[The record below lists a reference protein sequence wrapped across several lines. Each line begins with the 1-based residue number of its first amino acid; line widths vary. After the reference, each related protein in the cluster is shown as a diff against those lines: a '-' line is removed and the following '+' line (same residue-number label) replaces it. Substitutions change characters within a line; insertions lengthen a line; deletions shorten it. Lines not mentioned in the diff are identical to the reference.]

1 MTCRAQGPSLSS
13 GLAWRIASGGSDPMG
28 EETGRPGISASGR
41 LFCFGLGYSALA
53 LARRL
58 RAAGWRVAGTTRAQD
73 KADRLAA
80 EGIEVHLFDRGRP
93 LDDPEKA
100 LAGTSHLLSSVP
112 PDQAGDPV
120 LDHHRPDVAAMET
133 LAWLGYLS
141 TTGVYGDR
149 GGDWVD
155 EDSDLAPTGARG
167 RRRVAAEDAWLDL
180 WERDGLPVHLFRLA
194 GIYGPGRSAL
204 DGVRDGTARRID
216 KPGQLFSR
224 IHVDDIASVL
234 EASIAR
240 PRPGAAY
247 NLCDDEPA
255 APQEVV
261 AYACELLGREPPPLV
276 PFAQAELSD
285 MARSFYRD
293 NKRVSNARIREELG
307 VRLGYPSYR
316 EGLRAILAAMDRS

>member
-1 MTCRAQGPSLSS
+1 MGGETEAAGLGP
-13 GLAWRIASGGSDPMG
+13 
-28 EETGRPGISASGR
+28 SGR

-58 RAAGWRVAGTTRAQD
+58 LAQGWSVAGTTRSED
-73 KADRLAA
+73 KAEFLSA

-93 LDDPEKA
+93 LENPAAA

-112 PDQAGDPV
+112 PDAAGDPV
-120 LDHHRPDVAAMET
+120 LDHHRSDIAAFES

-155 EDSDLAPTGARG
+155 EESELTPTGERG
-167 RRRVAAEDAWLDL
+167 RRRAAAEEAWLDL
-180 WERDGLPVHLFRLA
+180 WERDALPVHLFRLA

-204 DGVRDGTARRID
+204 ESVRNGTARRID
-216 KPGQLFSR
+216 KPGQVFSR
-224 IHVDDIASVL
+224 IHVDDIAAVL
-234 EASIAR
+234 RASIAR

-247 NLCDDEPA
+247 NLCDDEA
-255 APQEVV
+255 APPQEVI

-276 PFAQAELSD
+276 PFQEAQLSD

-293 NKRVSNARIREELG
+293 NKRVSNARIKDELG
-307 VRLGYPSYR
+307 VALAYPNYR
-316 EGLRAILAAMDRS
+316 EGLRALLAEVNDS